1 MKNGSAALDG
11 RLRVGDM
18 LVKIENESLINE
30 RHKKAVKMLQK
41 APKGVRLTVRRNH
54 LSQRVSSCKNYICI
68 SCGFREFTLAF
79 NSCSPQTKYKCL
91 ND

>member
-41 APKGVRLTVRRNH
+41 APKRVKLTVRRNH
-54 LSQRVSSCKNYICI
+54 LSQRVRI
-68 SCGFREFTLAF
+68 
-79 NSCSPQTKYKCL
+79 YKFIMHK
-91 ND
+91 

>member
-41 APKGVRLTVRRNH
+41 APKRVKLTVRRNH
-54 LSQRVSSCKNYICI
+54 LSQRV
-68 SCGFREFTLAF
+68 R
-79 NSCSPQTKYKCL
+79 KYKFIMHKERFCKFTP
-91 ND
+91 